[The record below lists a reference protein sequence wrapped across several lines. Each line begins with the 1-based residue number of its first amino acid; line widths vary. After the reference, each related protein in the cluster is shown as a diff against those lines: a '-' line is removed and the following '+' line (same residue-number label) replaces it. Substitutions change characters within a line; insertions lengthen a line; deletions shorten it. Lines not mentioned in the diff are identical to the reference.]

1 MQVQSPNA
9 NTPMKKWSLYM
20 RSVGS
25 YGMGVM
31 KLVIILD
38 LRKWSD
44 VSIIYCNN
52 NFVESWQTCIII
64 GPGLLGFA

>member
-1 MQVQSPNA
+1 
-9 NTPMKKWSLYM
+9 
-20 RSVGS
+20 
-25 YGMGVM
+25 MGVM

-44 VSIIYCNN
+44 VSIIYN